1 MRLRLTALAA
11 LLVCGVPLTASAI
24 PVTYGMQFTVTS
36 GTVVATT
43 LPQGGGVT
51 VVESDAT
58 GRTYFGQFTVDD
70 AILASDGIG
79 KTGNVSSFFI
89 RMEDNVWAYGTPD
102 DNSFDGF
109 RGPNPNNPA
118 CGFTCF
124 NVASPGFDVVG
135 GTITNLH
142 GGVYGTSDAP
152 YVDFSPGGLANTFT
166 ALGLTIFTPGTT
178 FTRVNGVHGAMAI
191 YKVSEPGAL
200 LVLSLGLLSLA
211 FAARR
216 RFS

>member
-1 MRLRLTALAA
+1 
-11 LLVCGVPLTASAI
+11 
-24 PVTYGMQFTVTS
+24 
-36 GTVVATT
+36 
-43 LPQGGGVT
+43 
-51 VVESDAT
+51 
-58 GRTYFGQFTVDD
+58 
-70 AILASDGIG
+70 
-79 KTGNVSSFFI
+79 
-89 RMEDNVWAYGTPD
+89 
-102 DNSFDGF
+102 
-109 RGPNPNNPA
+109 
-118 CGFTCF
+118 
-124 NVASPGFDVVG
+124 VG
-135 GTITNLH
+135 GTITNQH
-142 GGVYGTSDAP
+142 AGDYGTIDAP